1 MSGFEVFPYECLALI
16 EGRTAELY
24 ERLIDK
30 TSDPKVRLILSEI
43 LLETRKHE
51 KLLTNIASLRG
62 LSHPPK
68 EDECRSRMGRIFE
81 DVLEALTL
89 ISEYVAKGEVL
100 KSMEI
105 LLNFE
110 GSIGEEYFSQ
120 LESRLALAAEEE
132 QVFKAILRNIAED
145 EERHVRL
152 LKLALT
158 LMKTG

>member
-1 MSGFEVFPYECLALI
+1 
-16 EGRTAELY
+16 
-24 ERLIDK
+24 
-30 TSDPKVRLILSEI
+30 
-43 LLETRKHE
+43 
-51 KLLTNIASLRG
+51 
-62 LSHPPK
+62 
-68 EDECRSRMGRIFE
+68 MGRIFE

-89 ISEYVAKGEVL
+89 ISEYVVKGEVL